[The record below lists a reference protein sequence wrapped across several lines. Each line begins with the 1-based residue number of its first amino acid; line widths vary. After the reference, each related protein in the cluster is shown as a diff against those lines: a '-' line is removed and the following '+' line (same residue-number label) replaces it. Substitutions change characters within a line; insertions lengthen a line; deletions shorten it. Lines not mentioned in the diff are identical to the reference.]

1 MPSIFFLIFS
11 LLSFL
16 LFSAPVWAEY
26 EVLEVALAH
35 SIQDRQPFEP
45 TTPAVFC
52 EKDKN
57 EQSAIPVVDSSVT
70 EKIFF
75 WTRIASTEDG
85 SIRHAWHQQIDE
97 SWEPIAEVD
106 LTIRP
111 SSSYR
116 MWSSKS
122 LLPNLHIGEW
132 MIVVSPSDQPEQILC
147 ITRFSIK

>member
-1 MPSIFFLIFS
+1 MLFRLALTLPIM
-11 LLSFL
+11 SFIL
-16 LFSAPVWAEY
+16 YAVPVWAEY
-26 EVLEVALAH
+26 EVLEVTLAR
-35 SIQDRQPFEP
+35 SVQDRHPVESI
-45 TTPAVFC
+45 TPPAHC

-57 EQSAIPVVDSSVT
+57 GQGSIPVIDSSVT
-70 EKIFF
+70 EQVFF

-85 SIRHAWHQQIDE
+85 TIRHVWHQQIDE